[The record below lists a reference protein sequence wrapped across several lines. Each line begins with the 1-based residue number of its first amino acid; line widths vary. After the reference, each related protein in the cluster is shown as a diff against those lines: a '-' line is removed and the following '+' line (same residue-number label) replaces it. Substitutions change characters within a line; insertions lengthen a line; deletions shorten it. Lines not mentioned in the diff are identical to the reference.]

1 MLFINLAIGFISLNR
16 IECFEVFKVSS
27 LNIQDQRFS
36 LLTATKKH
44 GERTLWFFWL
54 LVFFLLLYGL
64 YP

>member
-1 MLFINLAIGFISLNR
+1 MLFINLAIGIISLNR

-44 GERTLWFFWL
+44 GERFFWL
-54 LVFFLLLYGL
+54 LVFFFLYGL